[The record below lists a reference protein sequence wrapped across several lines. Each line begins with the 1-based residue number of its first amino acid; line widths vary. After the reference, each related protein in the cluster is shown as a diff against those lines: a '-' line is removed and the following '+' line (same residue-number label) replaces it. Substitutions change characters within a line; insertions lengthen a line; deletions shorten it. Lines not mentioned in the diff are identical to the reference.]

1 MRPMRV
7 SLRAKVMTVVAVTAV
22 AFASLVGASELV
34 ARRVQHQL
42 YAIREHY
49 VPRVELE
56 PGLTGQLERMERA
69 FQDAVAS
76 HDVDAL
82 DAVGELRQA
91 FLAELVAAQGAL
103 DAKAADELRIALAS
117 YCAAADDVSRRLIAN
132 ETGEALGE
140 RISAMQADQSRL
152 RALIHTSAAV
162 DRQALARA
170 FTEAA
175 AAEAA
180 AGSYRLGIS
189 ISCLAVAFALA
200 AWISRGVLRSFAALA
215 EGLDRFGAGD
225 FQRPIHVNGGDEL
238 ADLAEQA
245 NAMASRL
252 AVASKEQQQSEAKF
266 RSLMESAPD
275 ATVIM
280 GQDGR
285 IVLVNA
291 QTERL
296 FGYSRDELTGA
307 PVEVLMAEKHRA
319 AHGERSA
326 SYFADPHIRAMGAAL
341 DLYARRKDGSEFP
354 VEITLS
360 PIETE
365 EGTLVSG
372 AIRDV
377 TERKRIESA
386 LRFSNKELEA
396 FSYSVAHDLRAPLRG
411 IHGFSHALLED
422 SADKLDQE
430 GKEFLRRICAG
441 AERMAELIDA
451 LLTLS
456 RVSRTK
462 IERQSVDLSTL
473 AHTVV
478 GQLRATAPD
487 RIVEFTA
494 EPGIRA
500 HGDAPLLRALLE
512 NLLGNAWKFTGA
524 RPKAQITFGCKTEDS
539 ALVYYVADNGAG
551 FDMAFA
557 NKLFAPFQRLH
568 TVQEFAGT
576 GIGLATVQRI
586 VRRHGGDIWAEAAV
600 GRGATF
606 LFTLGNAEGGVSG

>member
-1 MRPMRV
+1 MHI

-56 PGLTGQLERMERA
+56 PALRGQLERLERA

-82 DAVGELRQA
+82 DAVGDLRQA
-91 FLAELVAAQGAL
+91 FLAQLAAGQGAL
-103 DAKAADELRIALAS
+103 DPNAADALRLALAT
-117 YCAAADDVSRRLIAN
+117 YCAEADDVSRRLIAN

-140 RISAMQADQSRL
+140 RIAAMQADQFRL
-152 RALIHTSAAV
+152 TALIQTSTSV
-162 DRQALARA
+162 DRQALASA
-170 FTEAA
+170 FTQAA
-175 AAEAA
+175 AAESE

-189 ISCLAVAFALA
+189 IACLAVAFALA
-200 AWISRGVLRSFAALA
+200 AWIGRGIIRSFAALA

-225 FQRPIHVNGGDEL
+225 FRRHIHVKGHDEL

-252 AVASKEQQQSEAKF
+252 EVVSKEQQQSEAKF

-275 ATVIM
+275 AMVIM

-285 IVLVNA
+285 IALVNA

-296 FGYSRDELTGA
+296 FGYSRDELAGA
-307 PVEVLMAEKHRA
+307 PVEILMAEKHRA
-319 AHGERSA
+319 AHGEGRA
-326 SYFADPHIRAMGAAL
+326 SYFREPRIRSMGAAL
-341 DLYARRKDGSEFP
+341 DLYGRRKDGTEFP

-360 PIETE
+360 PIDTE

-422 SADKLDQE
+422 SADKLDDE

-456 RVSRTK
+456 RVSRMK
-462 IERQSVDLSTL
+462 IQRQSVDLSAL
-473 AHTVV
+473 AHIVV
-478 GQLRATAPD
+478 GQLRASTPD
-487 RIVEFTA
+487 RTVEFVA

-500 HGDAPLLRALLE
+500 NGDAPLLRAMLE

-524 RPKAQITFGCKTEDS
+524 RPEARITFGCKYEES
-539 ALVYYVADNGAG
+539 APVYYVADNGAG

-586 VRRHGGDIWAEAAV
+586 VRRHGGEIWAEAAL
-600 GRGATF
+600 GKGATF
-606 LFTLGNAEGGVSG
+606 LFTLGNAEGGVSA